1 MWKYLAGALS
11 FNRCMAKTEPIVI
24 SPAVVDGLRMIF
36 ARLANDTSAFRR
48 PADITES
55 VDRDVIT
62 PRLLTAV
69 QAGEFL
75 GVDQTTVRELWRDG
89 KLKCVHIGRGRK
101 VSTVELWRY
110 INEHEQFDRDH

>member
-1 MWKYLAGALS
+1 
-11 FNRCMAKTEPIVI
+11 MAKTEPIVI
-24 SPAVVDGLRMIF
+24 SPAVVDGLRMILT
-36 ARLANDTSAFRR
+36 RLVDDKPALSR
-48 PADITES
+48 PADATES

-75 GVDQTTVRELWRDG
+75 GVNETTVRELWRDG
-89 KLKCVHIGRGRK
+89 ELKSVHIGRGRK

-110 INEHEQFDRDH
+110 TNEHEQFDRDR

>member
-1 MWKYLAGALS
+1 
-11 FNRCMAKTEPIVI
+11 MAKTEPIVI